1 MGQQPLLL
9 TRVQV
14 AQLLQI
20 STRSVDYLISTG
32 RLASLKLG
40 KTRRV
45 PREAVEKFVRRDHP
59 ARITPDSAK
68 AGGR

>member
-1 MGQQPLLL
+1 MEQSLLL
-9 TRVQV
+9 TRAQV

-32 RLASLKLG
+32 RLPSRKLG
-40 KTRRV
+40 KARRV

-59 ARITPDSAK
+59 APIMPQLGARD
-68 AGGR
+68 GR